1 MALKSALSDKVLTE
15 SLIVLDALTVEG
27 YKTKTVVDCLK
38 AIEAGKKTLIVLAS
52 NEENVIKSAANIPGV
67 KTAQVNTVNTYDI
80 INADTLVIVKD
91 AVKTIEEVY
100 A

>member
-1 MALKSALSDKVLTE
+1 MKSALSDKVLTE

-27 YKTKTVVDCLK
+27 FKTKTVVECLK
-38 AIEAGKKTLIVLAS
+38 ALETGKKTLIVLAS
-52 NEENVIKSAANIPGV
+52 NEANVVKSAANIPGV
-67 KTAQVNTVNTYDI
+67 KTAQVNTINTYDI